1 VDTFDKGL
9 RCQDVHSGLRNV
21 DPNSPLLAPLAD
33 TRVVGMAATIA
44 GLIRGR
50 DVITDAQALKVIAA
64 HQLDVD
70 LLAFDDVIRRRCCVD
85 WCGRRCAGPAMV
97 SVLQVRREF
106 GEGDSDTIVNGHV
119 GSDLV
124 VPAS

>member
-1 VDTFDKGL
+1 MPVTPECGAHAGSLEAGGSALLDDL
-9 RCQDVHSGLRNV
+9 RTKLR
-21 DPNSPLLAPLAD
+21 LE
-33 TRVVGMAATIA
+33 
-44 GLIRGR
+44 
-50 DVITDAQALKVIAA
+50 
-64 HQLDVD
+64 HLD
-70 LLAFDDVIRRRCCVD
+70 RRCCLD

-97 SVLQVRREF
+97 SVLQVRREL